1 MCFKGWCW
9 TTYKPGNLGWW
20 KKYDWY
26 RGRRPQRTHFI
37 LQSCFFFT
45 FPLFPSSK
53 YHFGFSHFLRTS
65 KVTIA
70 GNEVVCVCS
79 VAQLCASLCD
89 PMDYCPPGSSVHGIF
104 QARILEWV
112 DISFSRGSSW
122 PRDRTHVS
130 CVSCIAGRFLT
141 HWAIKFSS
149 GGFPI
154 QSFTVRICR
163 SFVYVCH

>member
-1 MCFKGWCW
+1 M
-9 TTYKPGNLGWW
+9 

-37 LQSCFFFT
+37 LQSFFFFFT

-65 KVTIA
+65 KVTIV

-89 PMDYCPPGSSVHGIF
+89 PMDYSPPGSSVHGIF

-163 SFVYVCH
+163 SFVCVCY

>member
-1 MCFKGWCW
+1 M
-9 TTYKPGNLGWW
+9 

-37 LQSCFFFT
+37 LRPFFFFFR

-65 KVTIA
+65 KVTIF
-70 GNEVVCVCS
+70 GNEVVYVCS
-79 VAQLCASLCD
+79 VTQLCVSLCD
-89 PMDYCPPGSSVHGIF
+89 PMDCSPPGSSVRGIF

-130 CVSCIAGRFLT
+130 CVCCIAGGFLT